1 MVKRKHD
8 WLDEHIRGIRRERPG
23 LPFHYEPL
31 QKHFI
36 SLSRSRPFEA
46 VFKIVGYAKSV
57 GTVCAMAEYVA
68 EKSKGLEEKLTLT
81 DETETRLT
89 AQEFKER
96 LTEEPESGRK
106 NGRCAVHFIVSF
118 PNGCGMASENLEA
131 FATEYMRP
139 FAENGYSYVFAA
151 HRHQKHKHIHF
162 ILKLNNGLKRLEFNR
177 REIEQM
183 RLRQSEIARQF
194 GVELQ
199 ATRFQDRDFS
209 LTQVVI
215 PRKHKTL
222 EQLKRSRAA
231 ANRPKPAEHSKE
243 RGIER

>member
-1 MVKRKHD
+1 
-8 WLDEHIRGIRRERPG
+8 
-23 LPFHYEPL
+23 
-31 QKHFI
+31 
-36 SLSRSRPFEA
+36 
-46 VFKIVGYAKSV
+46 
-57 GTVCAMAEYVA
+57 
-68 EKSKGLEEKLTLT
+68 
-81 DETETRLT
+81 
-89 AQEFKER
+89 
-96 LTEEPESGRK
+96 
-106 NGRCAVHFIVSF
+106 
-118 PNGCGMASENLEA
+118 MASEDLEA

-151 HRHQKHKHIHF
+151 HRHQRHKHIHF

-183 RLRQSEIARQF
+183 RLRQSEIARRF

-199 ATRFQDRDFS
+199 ATRFRDSDFS

>member
-1 MVKRKHD
+1 MVKRKHH
-8 WLDEHIRGIRRERPG
+8 WLDEHIRGIRQERPE
-23 LPFHYEPL
+23 LPFRYAPL
-31 QKHFI
+31 EKHFI

-57 GTVCAMAEYVA
+57 GMVCSMAEYVA

-81 DETETRLT
+81 DEMETRLT
-89 AQEFKER
+89 TQEFKEK
-96 LTEEPESGRK
+96 LNEEQESKRK
-106 NGRCAVHFIVSF
+106 NGRYAVHFIVSF
-118 PNGCGMASENLEA
+118 PNGCGMASRDLEA

-151 HRHQKHKHIHF
+151 HRHQRHKHIHF

-183 RLRQSEIARQF
+183 RLRQSEIARRF

-209 LTQVVI
+209 LTQVII

-222 EQLKRSRAA
+222 DQLKRSRAA
-231 ANRPKPAEHSKE
+231 ADRPKPAEHSKE
-243 RGIER
+243 REIER

>member
-1 MVKRKHD
+1 MVKRKHH
-8 WLDEHIRGIRRERPG
+8 WLDEHIRGIRQERPE
-23 LPFHYEPL
+23 LPFRYAPL
-31 QKHFI
+31 EKHFI

-57 GTVCAMAEYVA
+57 GTVCAMAEYIA
-68 EKSKGLEEKLTLT
+68 EKSNGLEEKLTLT
-81 DETETRLT
+81 DEMETRLT
-89 AQEFKER
+89 TQEFKEK
-96 LTEEPESGRK
+96 LNEEQKSKRK

-118 PNGCGMASENLEA
+118 PNGCGMASEDLEA
-131 FATEYMRP
+131 FATEYMLP

-151 HRHQKHKHIHF
+151 HRHQRHKHIHF

-183 RLRQSEIARQF
+183 RLRQSEIARRF

-209 LTQVVI
+209 LSQVVI

-222 EQLKRSRAA
+222 EQLKRSRTAS
-231 ANRPKPAEHSKE
+231 NHLKPAEHSKE